1 MRSVDIIVFTI
12 ETIKSARIMSEL
24 NSNPEILLRKRKN
37 ADRLRIEKQENARKR
52 QEEIS
57 RKKNQRKQKFVRAET
72 LVAKSL
78 ATKRES
84 ERIKRVSKIER
95 VNAISDSQNRQYI
108 EKLNPEGV
116 KSKELYSGKPTLYF
130 IVRIS
135 GPHGVKI
142 PTKVHKILN
151 LLRLNHI
158 NTGVFIKLTE
168 SIYPLIKLISPY
180 TVIGKPSLQSV
191 RQLIQK
197 RATINVK
204 DQESDQVKSV
214 KLNDNN
220 VVEERLGDEGIIC
233 IEDIIHEI
241 VSLGENFKTVSY
253 FLNPFELNHDIVGYG
268 PLAKLKK
275 LEKRE
280 AKKQNKTFSNSGSAP
295 ILEIDIDEFV
305 AQQN

>member
-1 MRSVDIIVFTI
+1 MV
-12 ETIKSARIMSEL
+12 EL

-37 ADRLRIEKQENARKR
+37 ADRLRIEKQDIAKKR
-52 QEEIS
+52 QDEIT
-57 RKKNQRKQKFVRAET
+57 RKKNQRKAKFVRAET

-78 ATKRES
+78 ASKREH
-84 ERIKRVSKIER
+84 ERIKRVSKVER
-95 VNAISDSQNRQYI
+95 AKTISDSQNRHYI
-108 EKLNPEGV
+108 EKLDSQGN
-116 KSKELYSGKPTLYF
+116 KTKEVYSGKPTLYF

-158 NTGVFIKLTE
+158 NTGVFIKMTE

-197 RATINVK
+197 RATINIKDNESEEVK
-204 DQESDQVKSV
+204 KT

-220 VVEERLGDEGIIC
+220 VVEEKLGDEGIIC

-241 VSLGENFKTVSY
+241 VSLGENFKKVSY
-253 FLNPFELNHDIVGYG
+253 FLNPFELNNDIVGYG

-280 AKKQNKTFSNSGSAP
+280 AKKENKTFSNSGSAP
-295 ILEIDIDEFV
+295 VLEIDIDEII

>member
-1 MRSVDIIVFTI
+1 
-12 ETIKSARIMSEL
+12 MSEL
-24 NSNPEILLRKRKN
+24 NTNLEILLRKRKN
-37 ADRLRIEKQENARKR
+37 ADRLRIEKQESARKR

-78 ATKRES
+78 ASKREL
-84 ERIKRVSKIER
+84 ERIKRVSKIEK
-95 VNAISDSQNRQYI
+95 VKAIGESQNKQYI
-108 EKLNPEGV
+108 EKLDSKGA
-116 KSKELYSGKPTLYF
+116 KSKELYTGQPTLYF

-142 PTKVHKILN
+142 PTKVHKILS

-168 SIYPLIKLISPY
+168 SIYQLIKLISPY

-197 RATINVK
+197 RATIQVK
-204 DQESDQVKSV
+204 DEESDQAKSI

-220 VVEERLGDEGIIC
+220 VVEERLGDQGIIC

-241 VSLGENFKTVSY
+241 ISLGENFKTVSY
-253 FLNPFELNHDIVGYG
+253 FMNPFELNNDIVGYG

-295 ILEIDIDEFV
+295 ILEIDIDESI

>member
-1 MRSVDIIVFTI
+1 MV
-12 ETIKSARIMSEL
+12 EL
-24 NSNPEILLRKRKN
+24 KTNPEILLRKRKN
-37 ADRLRIEKQENARKR
+37 ADRLRIEKQESAKKR
-52 QEEIS
+52 QEEIA
-57 RKKNQRKQKFVRAET
+57 RKKNQRKGKFIRAET
-72 LVAKSL
+72 LVAKNL
-78 ATKRES
+78 ASKREN
-84 ERIKRVSKIER
+84 ERVKRVSKVER
-95 VNAISDSQNRQYI
+95 ANTISDSQNRQYI
-108 EKLNPEGV
+108 EKLNSQGV
-116 KSKELYSGKPTLYF
+116 KSKELFNGNPTLYF

-135 GPHGVKI
+135 GPHGVQI

-158 NTGVFIKLTE
+158 NTGVFIQLTE

-204 DQESDQVKSV
+204 EEESDQVKTV

-220 VVEERLGDEGIIC
+220 IVEERLGDDGIIC

-241 VSLGENFKTVSY
+241 VTLGENFKKVSY
-253 FLNPFELNHDIVGYG
+253 FLNPFVLNNDIVGYG

-280 AKKQNKTFSNSGSAP
+280 AKKQTKTSNSGTAP
-295 ILEIDIDEFV
+295 ILEIDIDEFIS
-305 AQQN
+305 QQN